1 MYHKFDTLLHLMI
14 PGGKMTEDV
23 KTYTGYKI
31 DWSSK
36 HKLGETFISL
46 NNRFLFRP
54 APSSVEIL

>member
-1 MYHKFDTLLHLMI
+1 MYHEFDTLLHLMI
-14 PGGKMTEDV
+14 PGKKMTKDV
-23 KTYTGYKI
+23 KTFRGYKK

-36 HKLGETFISL
+36 DKQGVTFISL